1 MIANTQQGI
10 LQELRLPEIEKPVKQ
25 LYELYFEA
33 IVTQTVFNGGNQ
45 EDGADIFQDAVL
57 ILIEKVK
64 TNEFRG
70 DSSIKTYLSAIARN
84 LWLFELRTRERRK
97 KRETVFSSIEITDQP
112 FENPMVKKQ
121 QNSDLLSVLEKIGD
135 TCKKILTGF
144 YFEEKSMRDLLVEF
158 DYQSEQVLRNRKSK
172 CMKKLKELLQTNTD
186 LLQNLTPIQTYE

>member
-135 TCKKILTGF
+135 NCKKILTGF